1 MTFVHIYLSH
11 GCFTELS
18 ITNFHLKEMLTC
30 TITVDL
36 CYDHT
41 QVKYGTLL
49 YVVNNSVTV
58 SMLSSEAIIDYI
70 PGACVGVVHGG
81 GGGGKGGGNIS

>member
-1 MTFVHIYLSH
+1 
-11 GCFTELS
+11 
-18 ITNFHLKEMLTC
+18 MLTF

-41 QVKYGTLL
+41 QVKCGTCTLL

-58 SMLSSEAIIDYI
+58 SMLSSEAITDYLV
-70 PGACVGVVHGG
+70 PVSVWCMVAVVVGRGEATYPDL
-81 GGGGKGGGNIS
+81 ISAFSKSSP